1 MNPKFETQS
10 PQRRADLPGERRAL
24 AMRNLRERLLLP
36 AVGLV
41 LLTGVLA
48 AAWLISEDQRASK
61 GARREISEDESR
73 RLREEVDERERNFT
87 TLVQRKARVT
97 AEDLAELEAA
107 VAAQERYI
115 DFAGSMPAETNR
127 LEGLR
132 TKLHVY
138 KAEALREASVAA
150 EKAAETAQESGNPA
164 EAIARLK
171 EALSLEALIAEKWIL
186 SNLEDKGRVTRLD
199 FRLRRL
205 EAEPIW
211 QEGRRLEAD
220 ARKAASAGDFDAA
233 EDLLRRAIETERAFA
248 LSYRDV
254 RATEHDRVERLSRL
268 AEDFRSQAAKADL
281 DLHVRQAEQAEQ
293 AREWARAA
301 ALWAEAATLSR
312 EIVRLYPNS
321 ANADD
326 RLALAYSRREAL
338 ARAMPDVERF
348 RASMEDVRQ
357 RLREGDIAQAG
368 AIAAAAAAR
377 LDVLVR
383 QFPEALVAEDPDR
396 RQLAVIQERL
406 SSLAIVRE
414 IFVTQLTALPSH
426 PGRRIL
432 RTEVNQALYQAVMGS
447 NPSAKRDPALPAES
461 MDHGQASEFAR
472 RLGWLTGLNVRLPTP
487 EELAAAHVADG
498 RPIPADEAWTLDTSD
513 GRVRPV
519 GTSKANPAGIHDLM
533 GNVAEWALPAVS
545 GPNAPVVGGDA
556 QSVPEGAYLPVIQV
570 GKGETSRLRGF
581 RVVVT
586 P

>member
-36 AVGLV
+36 AVGVV

-115 DFAGSMPAETNR
+115 ELAGSMPAETNR

-150 EKAAETAQESGNPA
+150 EKAAEAAQA
-164 EAIARLK
+164 EGKPEEAVARLK

-211 QEGRRLEAD
+211 REGRRLEAD

-233 EDLLRRAIETERAFA
+233 EDLLLRAIDNERAFA
-248 LSYRDV
+248 LRYRDV

-293 AREWARAA
+293 AREWARAV

-312 EIVRLYPNS
+312 DIVRLYPNS
-321 ANADD
+321 ANADEKA
-326 RLALAYSRREAL
+326 ALAFARREAL

-383 QFPEALVAEDPDR
+383 QFPEALGAEDPDR

-406 SSLAIVRE
+406 SGLAIVRE

-487 EELAAAHVADG
+487 EELAAAHGADG

>member
-24 AMRNLRERLLLP
+24 AMRNLRERILLPLMGLLL
-36 AVGLV
+36 LV
-41 LLTGVLA
+41 GVLG

-61 GARREISEDESR
+61 GVRREISEDESR

-115 DFAGSMPAETNR
+115 EAAGSMPAETNR

-150 EKAAETAQESGNPA
+150 EKAAEAAQAGGRSE
-164 EAIARLK
+164 EAVARLK
-171 EALSLEALIAEKWIL
+171 EALSLEAQIAERWIL

-205 EAEPIW
+205 EAEPLW
-211 QEGRRLEAD
+211 REGRQLEAD
-220 ARKAASAGDFDAA
+220 ARKAAKSGDFDAA
-233 EDLLRRAIETERAFA
+233 EDLLRRATDMERAFA
-248 LSYRDV
+248 LRYRDV

-268 AEDFRSQAAKADL
+268 AEDFRSQAAKAEL
-281 DLHVRQAEQAEQ
+281 DLRVREAEQAEQ
-293 AREWARAA
+293 AREWSRAVT
-301 ALWAEAATLSR
+301 LWADAARMAR

-321 ANADD
+321 DNADD
-326 RLALAYSRREAL
+326 KAPLAFSRREAL

-348 RASMEDVRQ
+348 RASMDEVRQ
-357 RLREGDIAQAG
+357 RLRDGDIAQAG
-368 AIAAAAAAR
+368 AVAAAAAAR

-383 QFPEALVAEDPDR
+383 QFPEALVADDPDR

-406 SSLAIVRE
+406 SSLAVVRE
-414 IFVTQLTALPSH
+414 IFVTQLVPLPAH
-426 PGRRIL
+426 PGRRVL
-432 RTEVNQALYQAVMGS
+432 RTEVNQALYQAVMGA

-461 MDHGQASEFAR
+461 MDHAQATEFAR
-472 RLGWLTGLNVRLPTP
+472 RLGWLTGLDVRLPSP
-487 EELAAAHVADG
+487 EELAAAHAADD
-498 RPIPADEAWTLDTSD
+498 RVIPADEAWTLDTSD

-519 GTSKANPAGIHDLM
+519 GTSKPNPAGIHDLM
-533 GNVAEWALPAVS
+533 GNVAEWALPAVA
-545 GPNAPVVGGDA
+545 GPSAPVVGGDA
-556 QSVPEGAYLPVIQV
+556 QSVPEGAYLPVVQI
-570 GKGETSRLRGF
+570 GKGEASRLRGF

>member
-115 DFAGSMPAETNR
+115 ELAGSMPAETNR

-220 ARKAASAGDFDAA
+220 ARKAASAGDFDDA

-248 LSYRDV
+248 LRYRDV

-281 DLHVRQAEQAEQ
+281 DLLVRQAEQAEQ
-293 AREWARAA
+293 AREWARAV

-326 RLALAYSRREAL
+326 KLALAYSRREAL

-383 QFPEALVAEDPDR
+383 QFPEALGSEDPDR

-406 SSLAIVRE
+406 SGLAIVRE

-432 RTEVNQALYQAVMGS
+432 RTEVNQALYQAVMGA

-487 EELAAAHVADG
+487 EELAAAHGADG

-556 QSVPEGAYLPVIQV
+556 QSVPEGAYLPVTQV

>member
-48 AAWLISEDQRASK
+48 AARLISEDQRASK

-115 DFAGSMPAETNR
+115 EFAGSMPAETNR

-248 LSYRDV
+248 LRYRDV

-281 DLHVRQAEQAEQ
+281 DLLVRQAEQAEQ
-293 AREWARAA
+293 AREWARAV

-326 RLALAYSRREAL
+326 KLALAYSRREAL

-357 RLREGDIAQAG
+357 RLREGDIAQAA

-383 QFPEALVAEDPDR
+383 QFPEALGAEDPDR

-406 SSLAIVRE
+406 SGLAIVRE

-556 QSVPEGAYLPVIQV
+556 QSVPEGAYLPVTQV

>member
-115 DFAGSMPAETNR
+115 ELAGSMPAETNR

-248 LSYRDV
+248 LRYRDV

-281 DLHVRQAEQAEQ
+281 DLLVRQAEQAEQ
-293 AREWARAA
+293 AREWARAV

-326 RLALAYSRREAL
+326 KLALAYSRREAL

-357 RLREGDIAQAG
+357 RLREGDIAQAA

-383 QFPEALVAEDPDR
+383 QFPEALGAEDPDR

-406 SSLAIVRE
+406 SGLAIVRE

-487 EELAAAHVADG
+487 EELAAAHGADG

-556 QSVPEGAYLPVIQV
+556 QSVPEGAYLPVTQV